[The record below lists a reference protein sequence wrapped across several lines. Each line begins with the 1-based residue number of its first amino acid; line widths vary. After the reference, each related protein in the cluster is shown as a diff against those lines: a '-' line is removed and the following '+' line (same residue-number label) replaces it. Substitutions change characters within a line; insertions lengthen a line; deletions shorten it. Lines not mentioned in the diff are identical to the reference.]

1 MLVVVVVAVV
11 VAVVVVVVVVAGVV
25 VVVAVRGSNINGFP
39 LEQTSLSFGGFFLL
53 GASRRDTDI
62 YIYISFQYV
71 PGILCLS
78 FASGP
83 RHLPRD
89 FFRELGDVAR
99 ALLVVCAL

>member
-11 VAVVVVVVVVAGVV
+11 VAVVVVVVVVAGVVV

-62 YIYISFQYV
+62 YIYTYRSNM
-71 PGILCLS
+71 
-78 FASGP
+78 
-83 RHLPRD
+83 
-89 FFRELGDVAR
+89 FRVYC
-99 ALLVVCAL
+99 V